1 MVLKKIKF
9 FWSFWFENQSLT
21 LEWTTVFLFV
31 FWVPVTYS
39 VYFFF
44 FFLNSFNAVSH
55 TTWFNS
61 WILPPAACIS
71 SGALSP
77 GTRLGMVTFKSFYR
91 VVILEPPLI
100 AILHKSFASLFFVSC
115 FLGFLPL
122 TMPSFY
128 GIFLGHCPRECKYL
142 PSCNHKGYK
151 SLKVKERM
159 MEGAWSIDACTPT
172 MKWTTL

>member
-1 MVLKKIKF
+1 MTHAHFIFIVQSWFGLKKDQIFLIFLIWKSIFNIGMNNCF
-9 FWSFWFENQSLT
+9 FVCFLSTCYLFSL
-21 LEWTTVFLFV
+21 
-31 FWVPVTYS
+31 
-39 VYFFF
+39 FFF

-61 WILPPAACIS
+61 WILPPAASIS

-128 GIFLGHCPRECKYL
+128 GIASLGSFLGKDIWEV
-142 PSCNHKGYK
+142 NF
-151 SLKVKERM
+151 
-159 MEGAWSIDACTPT
+159 
-172 MKWTTL
+172 